1 MKSLKTGFVSL
12 LAMLLMS
19 GCANL
24 FGTRDLVLPLE
35 RLQATLDRR
44 FPLDQRYLE
53 LFDIRMSRPRLSLQP
68 DTNRVVT
75 SLDAQFLPTLF
86 GQPWNGSIS
95 VSGELKIDASR
106 NAVIF
111 TAPRVERF
119 LLDGV
124 DARVSDKLARF
135 GGVLAEQVLRDVPV
149 YTFRP
154 EDFRYAGMTF
164 VPATI
169 RTRTD
174 ALVVSFAPAN

>member
-1 MKSLKTGFVSL
+1 MKSLKTGFASL
-12 LAMLLMS
+12 LALLLVC
-19 GCANL
+19 GCAHL

-35 RLQATLDRR
+35 RLQATLDQR
-44 FPLDQRYLE
+44 FPLNQRYLE
-53 LFDIRMSRPRLSLQP
+53 LFDLRISRPRLSLQP

-95 VSGELKIDASR
+95 VSGELKIDAGR

-111 TAPRVERF
+111 TAPRIERF
-119 LLDGV
+119 VLDGV
-124 DARVSDKLARF
+124 EPRLSDKLARF
-135 GGVLAEQVLRDVPV
+135 AGVLAEQVLRDVPV

-154 EDFRYAGMTF
+154 DDFRYAGMAF

-169 RTRTD
+169 RTRAD